1 MAFCP
6 KCGAQV
12 EDGVKICPTCG
23 ENLEPKTEDV
33 SAKVAELT
41 NTADYTAT
49 YDPNDIQNNKVMAIL
64 AYLGILVLIPL
75 FAAKDSPFARFHV
88 KQGLLLAIAEIAVAI
103 VFGILTS
110 IFASF
115 SWILWL
121 IFSIIQWVI
130 SIIFF
135 VLVIMGIVN
144 AAQGK
149 AKELPI
155 IGKINILDNVIK

>member
-12 EDGVKICPTCG
+12 EEGVKICPTCG

-64 AYLGILVLIPL
+64 AYLSWLVLIPL

-88 KQGLLLAIAEIAVAI
+88 KQGLLLAIAEIVVAI
-103 VFGILTS
+103 VFSILTS
-110 IFASF
+110 IVSGIFV
-115 SWILWL
+115 LWL
-121 IFSIIQWVI
+121 IFTLIQAVCNIFFFVI
-130 SIIFF
+130 SI
-135 VLVIMGIVN
+135 MGIIN

-155 IGKINILDNVIK
+155 VGKLKILDNVIK